1 MMNHRFCS
9 GEARVLLLCIFPNR
23 NQTPVEGEGPE
34 SAVKTVA
41 GSAATPV
48 IYLINGSERKPSKE

>member
-23 NQTPVEGEGPE
+23 NQTPVEGEEAE

-41 GSAATPV
+41 GSSATPV
-48 IYLINGSERKPSKE
+48 IYLIN